1 MQVAPLEM
9 EFAELPPDVADDLGG
24 FLAGGQHRFE
34 QQQTVEDPVAF
45 WDVASHADAAGFLA
59 ADQKIVRR
67 VEHDLADVFEADRSL
82 EEPEAVAFGDAPHD
96 DRLRESTGHR
106 AFPALPP
113 DQVQQQDHQDLMGVD
128 VFSALV
134 HRAYAVGVAVGYQSH
149 QRAAF
154 ADHARGQF
162 QTPRHRFGQHTAEER
177 IAISANGFNADFAAG
192 EHRFDPT
199 PARPMHRIGDDQRA
213 GVPQV
218 IDLYQALYVAA
229 VIAIRSMRR
238 IRINDVGQPLFL
250 RF

>member
-1 MQVAPLEM
+1 
-9 EFAELPPDVADDLGG
+9 
-24 FLAGGQHRFE
+24 
-34 QQQTVEDPVAF
+34 
-45 WDVASHADAAGFLA
+45 
-59 ADQKIVRR
+59 
-67 VEHDLADVFEADRSL
+67 
-82 EEPEAVAFGDAPHD
+82 
-96 DRLRESTGHR
+96 
-106 AFPALPP
+106 
-113 DQVQQQDHQDLMGVD
+113 DLMGVD

-250 RF
+250 RFVEGQTPRGDRADQILDLVSYSGRGRTPVRSFEFEAVEIGRIV